1 MSKDLI
7 YKEECFRLIG
17 LAHNVYNELK
27 YGLSE
32 KIYQKAFAEEL
43 KKEGFNFEREKEV
56 LIKYKDKVIGKYML
70 DFLIN
75 NEIIVELK
83 VHNEHTTEQF
93 KQLIGYLKSLD
104 KRLGILILFTNQGI
118 KFRRVVN

>member
-1 MSKDLI
+1 MPEDII

-17 LAHNVYNELK
+17 LAHNVFNELK

-43 KKEGFNFEREKEV
+43 KNSGFNFEREKEV
-56 LIKYKDKVIGKYML
+56 PIKYKDKIIGKYVL

-75 NEIIVELK
+75 NEIVVELK
-83 VHNEHTTEQF
+83 VQNEHTTEQF
-93 KQLIGYLKSLD
+93 KQLVGYLKSLD
-104 KRLGILILFTNQGI
+104 KKLGILILFTNQGI